1 MIGGT
6 ALSLWP
12 ARCARGQETHGRVV
26 YRPRADIYTNPEAV
40 SLFLWLRTPKFRSE
54 GLVSGRAVFSVKPVS
69 GLSLRDSV
77 LPEHPSVPSRYGVP
91 QDYAEACF
99 WFDLAAAGKT
109 SSAER
114 VAKFRDRA
122 ASHLTPTDQSRV
134 QQRVRKWFEA
144 HQAKPQ

>member
-1 MIGGT
+1 MVGGT

-69 GLSLRDSV
+69 GLSLRASV
-77 LPEHPSVPSRYGVP
+77 LPEHPSVPSRSP
-91 QDYAEACF
+91 
-99 WFDLAAAGKT
+99 
-109 SSAER
+109 ER
-114 VAKFRDRA
+114 CRPN
-122 ASHLTPTDQSRV
+122 H
-134 QQRVRKWFEA
+134 VR
-144 HQAKPQ
+144 P